1 MQSSEFEYAGFWER
15 VGASLIDMIIL
26 LTATYPILWLF
37 YRGDWERIFATGLSE
52 QPQVFWFDILAN
64 YILPFA
70 YTVIVWLLW
79 SASPGKILLGMKIVD
94 AETGQNIDLKQ
105 SIIRYIGYFPA
116 MMVFM
121 IGIFWVAFD
130 KRKQGWHD
138 KMANTVVIRN
148 SD

>member
-52 QPQVFWFDILAN
+52 QPQVFWFDILVN

-70 YTVIVWLLW
+70 YIVIVWLLW

>member
-94 AETGQNIDLKQ
+94 AETGQNIDLKT
-105 SIIRYIGYFPA
+105 INYPLYWIFPSHDG
-116 MMVFM
+116 VY
-121 IGIFWVAFD
+121 D
-130 KRKQGWHD
+130 WHFLGGF
-138 KMANTVVIRN
+138 
-148 SD
+148 